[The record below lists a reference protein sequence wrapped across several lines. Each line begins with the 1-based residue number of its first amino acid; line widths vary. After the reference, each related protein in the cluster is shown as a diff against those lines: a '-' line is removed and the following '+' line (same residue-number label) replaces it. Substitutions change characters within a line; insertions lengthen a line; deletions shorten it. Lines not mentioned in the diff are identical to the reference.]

1 MIVRI
6 LTEGQIE
13 VADDRVQELNS
24 LDAAVE
30 QAVEAGDHAAF
41 ADALAALLE
50 GVRSSGSPLPAD
62 VLHDSDLI
70 LPPAD
75 ATLEEV
81 REMLG
86 DEGLIPG

>member
-6 LTEGQIE
+6 LTEGQLE
-13 VADDRVQELNS
+13 VADDRVDGLNG

-30 QAVEAGDHAAF
+30 QAVEAGDHDAF
-41 ADALAALLE
+41 AQALAALLD
-50 GVRSSGSPLPAD
+50 GVRDAGVPLPDD

-81 REMLG
+81 RAMLG

>member
-6 LTEGQIE
+6 LTEGQLE
-13 VADDRVQELNS
+13 VADERVDELNT

-30 QAVEAGDHAAF
+30 SAVEAGDHEAF
-41 ADALAALLE
+41 AQALAALLS
-50 GVRSSGSPLPAD
+50 GVRDAGSPLPAD

-81 REMLG
+81 RDMLG

>member
-6 LTEGQIE
+6 LTEGQLE
-13 VADDRVQELNS
+13 VADDRVEELNT

-30 QAVEAGDHAAF
+30 QAVEAGDHDAF
-41 ADALAALLE
+41 AQALTRLLA
-50 GVRSSGSPLPAD
+50 GVRDAGSPLPDD

-81 REMLG
+81 RDMLG